1 MYFRKIISNI
11 PLIGV
16 AYSFSN
22 SALRIIGPKFYY
34 SIILNIFAAILEAI
48 GIALIIPLLLVM
60 NDASGTDKTSVYI
73 RRIFDFLHLDYSTQ
87 LFFIFI
93 IFIFILRSVLLIF
106 CFWIDSEIFSK
117 SQKNIYKKSI
127 KSMQSLSY
135 EYFLNHTPG
144 HFNNIIQTE
153 SIRASLTINYYI
165 KACNCFLMMIV
176 FFIISLLNDF
186 NFTIIVMFCSA
197 LSILL
202 FKGSYTKNKRLSAKL
217 SEENSIYQDSTLQIL
232 NNFKYLAGSNSFEKY
247 FPYVFN
253 KMENTI
259 TIMKTIRINSDIYR
273 VFTQIILIILISV
286 VIYFYVQILKEPIGG
301 ILISLIL
308 CQRGLSKA
316 MVFQN
321 FWQNFNNVLGSFKFY
336 LNSISEIENK
346 KEPMGNDILTPEPIC
361 FKIENLKFS
370 YKDKFNLNIKS
381 LSINKN
387 QIVSIVGA
395 SGSGKSTLLDLLI
408 GLHKV
413 DEGIISVNGK
423 DINKLNLKDFRSKI
437 GYVLQDP
444 CLFNDTIKNNITIWD
459 DSPESNQKMTEASF
473 MANIQEFIEKL
484 PNQYGETIGDKGLKL
499 SGGQRQRISIARELY
514 KKPYLLILDEATSAL
529 DSESEAI
536 VSEAIMKLK
545 GYLTIIIVAH
555 RLSTVKLS
563 DKIFVL
569 DKGSVIGEGTYDELM
584 VNCERFKLL
593 VNHQL
598 IN

>member
-1 MYFRKIISNI
+1 MRFKKIISKI
-11 PLIGV
+11 PLLGV

-22 SALRIIGPKFYY
+22 SALKIIGHKFYY
-34 SIILNIFAAILEAI
+34 SLVLNVIAAILEAI
-48 GIALIIPLLLVM
+48 GIALIIPLFLVLY
-60 NDASGTDKTSVYI
+60 DETGSEKTTVYV
-73 RRIFDFLHLDYSTQ
+73 RSFFEIFHLNYSTN
-87 LFFIFI
+87 LFFVFI
-93 IFIFILRSVLLIF
+93 ILIFILRSVLLIF
-106 CFWIDSEIFSK
+106 CFWMDSEIFSK

-127 KSMQSLSY
+127 KSMQFLSY

-186 NFTIIVMFCSA
+186 NFTLIVMLISA
-197 LSILL
+197 FSILI
-202 FKGSYTKNKRLSAKL
+202 FKGSYTKNKKLSAKL

-232 NNFKYLAGSNSFEKY
+232 NNFKYLSGSNSFEKY
-247 FPYVFN
+247 FPYVFK

-259 TIMKTIRINSDIYR
+259 VIMKTIRLNSDLYR
-273 VFTQIILIILISV
+273 VFTQIVLIILISF
-286 VIYFYVQILKEPIGG
+286 VIYFYVQVLKQPIGG
-301 ILISLIL
+301 ILVSLLL

-336 LNSISEIENK
+336 INSISEIESK
-346 KEPMGNDILTPEPIC
+346 KEPTGNEILTPGPIY
-361 FKIENLKFS
+361 FKIHNLKFS

-381 LSINKN
+381 FNISQN

-413 DEGIISVNGK
+413 QEGSILVNGI
-423 DINKLNLKDFRSKI
+423 DINKLNLKDYRSKI

-459 DSPESNQKMTEASF
+459 DSAEANEKMIESSY
-473 MANIQEFIEKL
+473 MANIKDFIEKL
-484 PNQYGETIGDKGLKL
+484 PNQYDETIGDKGLKL

-514 KKPYLLILDEATSAL
+514 KKPNLLILDEATSAL

-545 GYLTIIIVAH
+545 GNLTIIIVAH
-555 RLSTVKLS
+555 RLSTVRLS

-569 DKGSVIGEGTYDELM
+569 DMGEIIGEGTYDELLL
-584 VNCERFKLL
+584 NCERFKLL
-593 VNHQL
+593 VSHQL
-598 IN
+598 IS